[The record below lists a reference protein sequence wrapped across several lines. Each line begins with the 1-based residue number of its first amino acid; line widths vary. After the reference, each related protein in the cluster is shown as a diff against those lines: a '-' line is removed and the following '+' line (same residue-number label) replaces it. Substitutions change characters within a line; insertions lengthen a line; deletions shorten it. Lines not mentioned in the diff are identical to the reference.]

1 MKENK
6 SKTFAEIRKE
16 LLGRGIDIIRVLA
29 TLNGKQC
36 YKIHGKGF
44 NRAAIFTAAD
54 IKQAYYEGEFVWG
67 NARK

>member
-1 MKENK
+1 MEKKENI
-6 SKTFAEIRKE
+6 KTFAQIRKE
-16 LLGRGIDIIRVLA
+16 LLGKGIDIIRVLA

-54 IKQAYYEGEFVWG
+54 IKQAYYEGEFV
-67 NARK
+67 